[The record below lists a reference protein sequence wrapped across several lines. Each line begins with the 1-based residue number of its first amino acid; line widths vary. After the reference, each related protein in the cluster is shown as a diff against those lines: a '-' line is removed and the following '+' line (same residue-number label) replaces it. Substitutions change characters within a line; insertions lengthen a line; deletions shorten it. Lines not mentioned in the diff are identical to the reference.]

1 MGARAPATTS
11 AMRGRRLAC
20 LAGTLTAVLCSATAH
35 AAQGPR
41 IINGNQA
48 SPGEYPAQGYL
59 ELSTSSG
66 TYVCGGSLVSNRYFL
81 TAAHC
86 ATQPGTNTALAAS
99 KFHVT
104 LGSTNKH
111 AGTRYSVSARD
122 VDGAY
127 DHTGPDNDVAL
138 LTLAT
143 PAPPELTPLRLVE
156 TGEGSLWAAGKDATI
171 IGWGITEDGVLSDN
185 LLEATVP
192 MVADADCTDVWGGSF
207 RPATMVCAGGGDT
220 DTCGGDSGGPLMVS
234 DGSFLVLAGL
244 TSWGA
249 DPCAAEGVPGVYTR
263 LGAPALNA
271 WVRARVPMAR
281 ASVDDDAVDPGDPVT
296 FSVTAN
302 HPGGAFTD
310 FAWDFDSDG
319 TPDAT
324 GAEAT
329 HAYPAEGRYVAQV
342 TASGVGADTATD
354 RVAVQVGDSAA
365 TPTPTPTP
373 APTTA
378 PRPAPAPASPPA
390 APPVPS
396 PVVTVVGAEGPLAT
410 ILVTGRP
417 RVRHGRFPIRVRFAA
432 TAPPGVAVVE
442 VMRGRRVIGIAR
454 TRVVRGGTKRL
465 RVKLTPRGR
474 RLLARSRSKRLKL
487 KVRVR
492 VGRPVLRSKT
502 VTVRR

>member
-1 MGARAPATTS
+1 
-11 AMRGRRLAC
+11 MRGRRLAC
-20 LAGTLTAVLCSATAH
+20 LAGTLTAVLCSAPAH

-41 IINGNQA
+41 IIDGHAA

-59 ELSTSSG
+59 ELSTTQG
-66 TYVCGGSLVSNRYFL
+66 TFVCGGSLVSNRSFL

-86 ATQPGTNTALAAS
+86 ATQPGTNTPLAAD

-104 LGSTNKH
+104 LGSTSKH
-111 AGTRYSVSARD
+111 AGTRYSVSARAVKD
-122 VDGAY
+122 DY
-127 DHTGPDNDVAL
+127 DYRGPTNDLAL

-143 PAPPELTPLRLVE
+143 PAPSELTPLRLIE
-156 TGEGSLWAAGKDATI
+156 ADESALWTAGKDATI
-171 IGWGITEDGVLSDN
+171 IGWGTTENGALSDQ

-192 MVADADCTDVWGGSF
+192 MVSDAGCTDVWGNSF
-207 RPATMVCAGGGDT
+207 RAATMVCAGGGET

-281 ASVDDDAVDPGDPVT
+281 ASVDDAAVDAGHPVT
-296 FSVTAN
+296 FTVTAT
-302 HPGGAFTD
+302 HPSGTFTD

-319 TPDAT
+319 APDAT
-324 GAEAT
+324 GAQAT
-329 HAYPAEGRYVAQV
+329 HAFPAEGRYVTKV

-354 RVAVQVGDSAA
+354 RVAVQVGDSVA
-365 TPTPTPTP
+365 TPTPTPT
-373 APTTA
+373 PTTA
-378 PRPAPAPASPPA
+378 PRPAPAPAPPA

-396 PVVTVVGAEGPLAT
+396 PVVTVVGAQGPLAT

-432 TAPPGVAVVE
+432 TAPAGVAVVE

-454 TRVVRGGTKRL
+454 TRVVRGATKRL

-474 RLLARSRSKRLKL
+474 RLLTRSRSQRLKL

-502 VTVRR
+502 LTVRR